1 MFSNRSKEFICS
13 FDSVLLLIEKEMEV
27 TDPCIFSASHRNFL
41 EEHSVNEMSNCP
53 SGHLSWLG
61 ECDSSDSD
69 FTTCFSYLQ
78 SSVLEDSILRSN
90 STPSTLV
97 EHKNTFHF

>member
-53 SGHLSWLG
+53 SGHLS
-61 ECDSSDSD
+61 
-69 FTTCFSYLQ
+69 
-78 SSVLEDSILRSN
+78 
-90 STPSTLV
+90 
-97 EHKNTFHF
+97 